1 MAVLLSGIR
10 GSPARLGCTT
20 PSIAYH
26 VIVGLQS
33 LIVVE
38 LSLTSNKNE
47 ALQVTCGR
55 CSFIPVV
62 AVVVVVVSSVVV
74 VVVVV
79 AVVV

>member
-10 GSPARLGCTT
+10 GSPARLGGTT

-33 LIVVE
+33 LIDIE

-62 AVVVVVVSSVVV
+62 VVVVAVV

-79 AVVV
+79 AVVVVVVVV